1 MKDFIGY
8 YNVWENADAKCSI
21 KAINFKLDGED
32 YDLLCKIDIIF
43 EHIEEKLRIDLENH
57 FYAGN
62 RGVEY
67 LKTILSNETIFKD
80 DVIPNESTKYDYRVI
95 LRIQSVYHRTKDE
108 DEDEDDVKY
117 YPQILLEICVY
128 RLPLKNTIVDSEL
141 EFSDNEPDNES
152 DIEPDPELEF
162 DENTA

>member
-8 YNVWENADAKCSI
+8 YNVCENTDAKYSI
-21 KAINFKLDGED
+21 KEINFKLCGED
-32 YDLLCKIDIIF
+32 YDLLCKIDSIF

-57 FYAGN
+57 FYADN

-67 LKTILSNETIFKD
+67 LKTILSNEAIFKD
-80 DVIPNESTKYDYRVI
+80 DMIPNENTKYDCRVI

-108 DEDEDDVKY
+108 DEDDVKY
-117 YPQILLEICVY
+117 YPQILLEKCAY
-128 RLPLKNTIVDSEL
+128 RLPLKSTIVDSEL
-141 EFSDNEPDNES
+141 EFSDNEPENES
-152 DIEPDPELEF
+152 DIEPNPELEF